1 MAFNVLVVD
10 DSDVI
15 RSMIARTLRLAQVP
29 VGELYEAS
37 NGREALAVLGDAW
50 VDLVLADINMPV
62 MDGAEMLEQMKLK
75 PETAGVPVIV
85 VSTEGATERVNE
97 LMASGVSAWIR
108 KPFTPEEIR
117 DVIHDITGTWPP
129 LVEQHAHVD
138 AVFGPVLE
146 TFAYV
151 FPEPIS
157 PDGAPEATGELMCAT
172 ITFTGAASGTMSLC
186 APADLCSE
194 LAGNI
199 LGLEASDPDAVTKGP
214 DTLGE
219 IANIAAGHLATRLE
233 PDRQTDLQPP
243 VVSRLERADW
253 EARLAHGAAR
263 VYMVEERPLI
273 VTLGLRPLKAVC

>member
-29 VGELYEAS
+29 VGELFEAS
-37 NGREALAVLGDAW
+37 NGREALAVLGEEW
-50 VDLVLADINMPV
+50 VDLVLADINMPI
-62 MDGAEMLEQMKLK
+62 MDGAEMLEEMLRR
-75 PETAGVPVIV
+75 PETADVPVIV
-85 VSTEGATERVNE
+85 VSSEGANDRVSLLMER
-97 LMASGVSAWIR
+97 GVTAWIR

-117 DVIHDITGTWPP
+117 DVISEVTGTWPP
-129 LVEQHAHVD
+129 AEERQAHVD

-146 TFAYV
+146 TFAFV
-151 FPEPIS
+151 FPEPVNAES
-157 PDGAPEATGELMCAT
+157 APEAQGEIMCAT
-172 ITFTGAASGTMSLC
+172 ITFSGATSGTMSLA
-186 APADLCSE
+186 APADLCAE

-199 LGLEASDPDAVTKGP
+199 LGLEPGDPEALRKGA

-233 PDRQTDLQPP
+233 PDHQTDLHPP

-253 EARLAHGAAR
+253 DVRLAQSAAR
-263 VYMVEERPLI
+263 IYSVEDHPVI
-273 VTLGLRPLKAVC
+273 VMLGLRPLVAVC